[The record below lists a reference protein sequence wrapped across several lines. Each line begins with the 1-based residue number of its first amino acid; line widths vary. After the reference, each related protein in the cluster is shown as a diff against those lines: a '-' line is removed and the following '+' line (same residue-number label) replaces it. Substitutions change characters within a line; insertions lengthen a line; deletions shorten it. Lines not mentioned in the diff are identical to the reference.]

1 MAVNK
6 RNAVKKQSAA
16 RNKNRILVI
25 TPTYNESMNIKAFIP
40 AVLDIDR
47 KIDILIIDDNSPD
60 KTGDI
65 VARMQ
70 KKNPRIHLL
79 RREKKLGLGTAYVA
93 GFKRG
98 LEEGYGY
105 MFEMDADF
113 SHKPEYLKDMI
124 PVLLKEKKDVVVGSR
139 YIDGISVAHW
149 PLKRLLL
156 SKGANV
162 YASMITGVKVK
173 DLTAGFVGYRRE
185 VLDAIDFHYVKS
197 SGYAFQ
203 IEMKYRCHQWGF
215 SIREV
220 PIIFTDRDK
229 GLSKMSKGIIFEALF
244 RCWGLRFSR
253 KSEKLKQHLKQR
265 KAQKNK

>member
-1 MAVNK
+1 MAAGN
-6 RNAVKKQSAA
+6 R
-16 RNKNRILVI
+16 NRILVI
-25 TPTYNESMNIKAFIP
+25 TPTYNESMNIKEFIP
-40 AVLDIDR
+40 AVLAIDK

-65 VARMQ
+65 VEKMRRR
-70 KKNPRIHLL
+70 NPRIRLM

-105 MFEMDADF
+105 LFEMDADF
-113 SHKPEYLKDMI
+113 SHKPEYLKMMI
-124 PVLLKEKKDVVVGSR
+124 PILVKEKEEVVVGSR
-139 YIDGISVAHW
+139 YIDGVSVAHW
-149 PLKRLLL
+149 PLKRLIL
-156 SKGANV
+156 SRGANM

-173 DLTAGFVGYRRE
+173 DLTAGFVGYSRE
-185 VLDAIDFHYVKS
+185 VLLSIDFQRIKS

-203 IEMKYRCHQWGF
+203 IEMKYRCHQGGF
-215 SIREV
+215 SIKEI

-229 GLSKMSKGIIFEALF
+229 GLSKMSRGIILEALL

-253 KSEKLKQHLKQR
+253 KSANLKARLKSKEKR
-265 KAQKNK
+265 

>member
-1 MAVNK
+1 MAAK
-6 RNAVKKQSAA
+6 
-16 RNKNRILVI
+16 NKNRILVI
-25 TPTYNESMNIKAFIP
+25 TPTYNESMNIKDFIP
-40 AVLDIDR
+40 AVLAIDK

-70 KKNPRIHLL
+70 KKNPRILL
-79 RREKKLGLGTAYVA
+79 MRREKKLGLGTAYVA
-93 GFKRG
+93 GFKKG
-98 LEEGYGY
+98 LDEGYGF

-113 SHKPEYLKDMI
+113 SHKPEYLKEMI
-124 PVLLKEKKDVVVGSR
+124 PVLVKEKKDVVVGSR

-149 PLKRLLL
+149 PLKRLML

-162 YASMITGVKVK
+162 YASLITGVKVK
-173 DLTAGFVGYRRE
+173 DLTAGFVGYSRK
-185 VLDAIDFHYVKS
+185 VLESIDFHYVKS

-215 SIREV
+215 SIKEV

-229 GLSKMSKGIIFEALF
+229 GLSKMSRRIIYEALF

-253 KSEKLKQHLKQR
+253 KSEKLKKHLKKLQQR
-265 KAQKNK
+265 KTQKTKK